1 MPEYKMNEYIESSIE
16 GIKSLAGMDAM
27 LGAPINTPSG
37 VTVIPVQKVTMGFAS
52 GGVDYSTKKIGS
64 LPGFGGGGGSGVSI
78 TPLGYLTVAPN
89 AEIKLITLND
99 TNTDVERI
107 TSLIE
112 HSPEIIEK
120 IKDVLF

>member
-1 MPEYKMNEYIESSIE
+1 MPENKMNEYVESSIE
-16 GIKSLAGMDAM
+16 GIKSLAGMDAV
-27 LGAPINTPSG
+27 LGTAINTPSG

-52 GGVDYSTKKIGS
+52 GGVDYSSKRIGS

-78 TPLGYLTVAPN
+78 TPLGYLTITPN
-89 AEIKLITLND
+89 ADIKLITIKD

-112 HSPEIIEK
+112 HSPEIIQK
-120 IKDVLF
+120 IKDIIF

>member
-1 MPEYKMNEYIESSIE
+1 MPENKMNEYVESSIE
-16 GIKSLAGMDAM
+16 GIKSLAGMDAV
-27 LGAPINTPSG
+27 LGTAINTPSG

-52 GGVDYSTKKIGS
+52 GGVDYSSKRIGS

-78 TPLGYLTVAPN
+78 TPIGYLTITPN
-89 AEIKLITLND
+89 ADIKLITIKD

-120 IKDVLF
+120 IKDVIF

>member
-1 MPEYKMNEYIESSIE
+1 MPENKMNEYVESSIE
-16 GIKSLAGMDAM
+16 GIKSLAGMDAV
-27 LGAPINTPSG
+27 LGTAINTPSG

-52 GGVDYSTKKIGS
+52 GGVDYSSKRIGS

-78 TPLGYLTVAPN
+78 TPLGYLTITPN
-89 AEIKLITLND
+89 ADIKLITIKD

-120 IKDVLF
+120 IKDIIF